1 MIGSCEVIVLAHNEV
16 ASVERTVCSVLNQAW
31 STPEQLQRVIVV
43 STASTDGTDEVVSQ
57 LAHDCP
63 RVQLLTL
70 SRLRG
75 KAFDVN
81 EGVAVSTADLLVI
94 SDADIVLSDSCIPRL
109 LEPLKDGAV
118 IGMTVPVRAVTNPRK
133 GVLNRIGHLAAELQN
148 ATRQPKAGQIIAVR
162 REYALVDERVAVD
175 DSYQEWAVLRAG
187 LCIRR
192 VADATVYAVAPTTA
206 RDYIKQRRRVFAQYL
221 GLERL
226 TGYRPVT
233 RSWCSLL
240 GSLHRT
246 KTVAC
251 DHRLDVVVVAGVI
264 ELTARILGAI
274 DHFILRRSY
283 STWQAALSTKN
294 NG

>member
-1 MIGSCEVIVLAHNEV
+1 MSSGCEVIVLAHNEV
-16 ASVERTVCSVLNQAW
+16 TSVERTVRSVLNQAW
-31 STPEQLQRVIVV
+31 STPEQLQRLIIV
-43 STASTDGTDEVVSQ
+43 STASTDGTDEIVSR

-63 RVQLLTL
+63 RVQFLTL
-70 SRLRG
+70 PRLRG
-75 KAFDVN
+75 KVFDVN
-81 EGVAVSTADLLVI
+81 EGVAASTAALLVI
-94 SDADIVLSDSCIPRL
+94 MDADIVLSNSCIPLL
-109 LEPLKDGAV
+109 LEPLKDGAA
-118 IGMTVPVRAVTNPRK
+118 IGMTVPARAVTNPRK

-175 DSYQEWAVLRAG
+175 DAYQEWAVLRAG
-187 LCIRR
+187 LRIQR
-192 VADATVYAVAPTTA
+192 VADATAYAVAPTTA

-226 TGYRPVT
+226 TSYRPVT
-233 RSWCSLL
+233 RSWRSLL

-246 KTVAC
+246 NTVAC
-251 DHRLDVVVVAGVI
+251 DHRLDVVVVASVI
-264 ELTARILGAI
+264 EFTARVLGAI

-283 STWQAALSTKN
+283 STWQPALSTKN